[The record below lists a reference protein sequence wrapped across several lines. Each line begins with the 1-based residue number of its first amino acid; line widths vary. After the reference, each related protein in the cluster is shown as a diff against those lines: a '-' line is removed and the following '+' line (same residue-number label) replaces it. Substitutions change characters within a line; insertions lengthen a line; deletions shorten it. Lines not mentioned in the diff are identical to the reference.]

1 MSSWKMNQK
10 FHIGDLVYVRE
21 PITESTRHPGL
32 IIDALE
38 DDVGTVYFEVEFI
51 GETGWFES
59 YQIKE
64 VKE

>member
-1 MSSWKMNQK
+1 MK
-10 FHIGDLVYVRE
+10 IGDLVFVRE

-38 DDVGTVYFEVEFI
+38 DDSGNIYFEVEFI

-59 YQIKE
+59 YELKGTRA
-64 VKE
+64 